1 MNVLIAGDFA
11 PRFRVATLLAENKYE
26 EVWAEVKAVI
36 QHDVDYAIVNF
47 ESPVV
52 LEDAEAISKTGPHL
66 KCTAKA
72 VESIGYAG
80 FNCVTLA
87 NNHFRDYGEKG
98 VRDTIAVCRDHAIDC
113 VGGGVTLGEAEKVLY
128 KTIKGKTLA
137 IINVCEHEWSIA
149 TATNGGAAPLN
160 PVANYYKILEA
171 KSQADYVVV
180 IVHGGTEQ
188 YNLPTPR
195 MQQVYR
201 FFIDAGA
208 DVVVNHHQHCYSG
221 YEQYHGKYIFYGLG
235 NLCFDREQPVVDDWN
250 EGFFFF
256 LMFDKDLKFELIPYM
271 QCAANPAVELMN
283 DSQPFFSNLQLLN
296 SVIADDVLLK
306 QSFDQLVAQ
315 KKAALLECLEPY
327 GCNRYFKAL
336 RHRRLFPSLLSRRQL
351 RLILAIFRCEAYR
364 DIMFKAVQDRLGA

>member
-195 MQQVYR
+195 MQQLYR

-221 YEQYHGKYIFYGLG
+221 YEQYRGKYIFYGLG
-235 NLCFDREQPVVDDWN
+235 NFCFDRDSKKIDGWN
-250 EGFFFF
+250 EGF
-256 LMFDKDLKFELIPYM
+256 LLKLKLGESIRFEIIPYR
-271 QCAANPAVELMN
+271 QCAEMPKIDMAVDVE
-283 DSQPFFSNLQLLN
+283 SFVKRIEALN
-296 SVIADDVLLK
+296 VIIADDIAL
-306 QSFDQLVAQ
+306 QRSFNELVQQ
-315 KKAALLECLEPY
+315 KESAFRNYLEPY
-327 GCNRYFKAL
+327 SGNKYLSAL
-336 RHRRLFPSLLSRRQL
+336 RHRHFLPSLLSKNHF
-351 RLILAIFRCEAYR
+351 RLMLAVFRCEAYR
-364 DIMFKAVQDRLGA
+364 DIMLEVIDRQVKK